1 MKILAIEREVP
12 GCNPDFFQSHLK
24 AEAQGVWDLQQCGF
38 VREIWFNA
46 SDHTAVITLECE
58 SVEEA
63 KAQMQKL
70 PLVQAGLITFDLLP
84 LVPYDGFA
92 RLFKK

>member
-1 MKILAIEREVP
+1 MQTLAIEREVP
-12 GCNPDFFQSHLK
+12 GCNPDYFHPHLK
-24 AEAQGVWDLQQCGF
+24 AEAQKIWDLQQYGF

-46 SDHTAVITLECE
+46 LDHTAVIILECE
-58 SVEEA
+58 SIEEA
-63 KAQMQKL
+63 RAQLQWL

-92 RLFKK
+92 RLFEK